1 MKPTFQEI
9 ILNLQKYWAD
19 NQVSCTVTFSP
30 ETEGQDI
37 APALDLF
44 QYQLKGISFLPK
56 LDHGAYPQMPYES
69 IDVETY
75 TSMKAGLGKLNFGR
89 VKGEEI
95 AIERFCDNDM
105 CEIDFNPVDVE
116 AKL

>member
-1 MKPTFQEI
+1 
-9 ILNLQKYWAD
+9 
-19 NQVSCTVTFSP
+19 
-30 ETEGQDI
+30 
-37 APALDLF
+37 
-44 QYQLKGISFLPK
+44 
-56 LDHGAYPQMPYES
+56 MPYES